1 MTAKRP
7 RRTYKHQHEGGPF
20 AALVLQWRK
29 ERGLSQAKA
38 AALLGVH
45 LRTFQDWQYGR
56 RKPSGL
62 SLKLITAKLT
72 EKP

>member
-1 MTAKRP
+1 MKH

-20 AALVLQWRK
+20 AELVLTWRK

-38 AALLGVH
+38 AAALGIH
-45 LRTFQDWQYGR
+45 CRTFQDWEYGR

-62 SLKLITAKLT
+62 ALELITLRLT
-72 EKP
+72 DEKT